1 MKSHSAINRIY
12 RLVWS
17 AALGVWLAVAENVK
31 GCGKGGS
38 ARSRVAVCSQTATA
52 GFTLHAICRGA
63 LALVGA
69 VAFVGTPALA
79 GPVGGVVAVG
89 AGSISQSAGATTI
102 NQASQRLAID
112 WSSFSTA
119 AGESVVFNQPNAQ
132 AIVLNRITGSSPST
146 MLGSLSANGQVFI
159 LNPNGVLFG
168 AGAQVNVGGLV
179 ASTLSM
185 SNADFVAGNHVF
197 TSAADSRGR
206 VTNQGTLTAA
216 RGGYIALLAPEVR
229 NEGVVSAT
237 RGTALLAAGNKVTL
251 YLNNGSL
258 LGYSI
263 DQGAFNALAENR
275 QLIEANGGQVL
286 MSARAADA
294 VSSAMVNNTGV
305 IEARTLQNQGG
316 RILLVGDM
324 TTGQV
329 NISGT
334 LDASAPQGGNGGFIE
349 TSAAR
354 VTVANGAVVTTA
366 APQGNAGNWLIDP
379 TDYTIAA
386 TGGDINGTTLAAN
399 LGSGNVTIQTAA
411 AGAGNGDIFVNEAVT
426 WNAATQ
432 LTLNAQRNIAINQ
445 AITAQNAAGRLAL
458 EYGQAAVAAGNTA
471 TYNVSAAVNL
481 QAGNNF
487 STRLGSDGA
496 TLGYQVITALGAQG
510 SNTNADLQGL
520 NGAVGSRYVLG
531 ADIDASATSGW
542 NGGLGFAP
550 LFFDGTLDGL
560 GHTVTGLT
568 VNRPAENNVGLFGT
582 VGATAAIR
590 NLRVAGGS
598 ITGIEN
604 VGGLAGQSAGSIS
617 NSASSAAV
625 NGQAS
630 VGGLVGLNNGSVTTS
645 SASGAVTADS
655 ADDNY
660 KGVGGLVGASFGA
673 ISGSFATGTV
683 TGPRDAGGLV
693 GRNDFGGSIGTSSA
707 SGNVSGSGLGGIFS
721 AGGLV
726 GYSPGLVRESYASGN
741 VSGNVY
747 VGGFGGF
754 VPGSVTN
761 AYATGAVSGDSRIGG
776 LIGSS
781 GGVVSNTYATGAVS
795 GDTIV
800 GGLMGESSGSI
811 RTSYATGSV
820 AGTATVGGLVGSNTG
835 AIGNSYW
842 NTATSGQT
850 TGVGTGNTT
859 GATCRTTAQMTQLAS
874 FAGFSISATGG
885 TRNVWR
891 IYEGISNP
899 LLRGF
904 MAGLVLADTT
914 VTYNSATQTGAAVA
928 PTVTPTGTRTG
939 TSASGRNVGTYTS
952 ASNQQGYDISGGRLT
967 IDQAALTISSTNV
980 SRVYDGTLAAAGT
993 AMAAGGTSSF
1003 GDTLTGGNFSFI
1015 DRNAGTG
1022 RVVTVSGV
1030 TVNDGNNGA
1039 NYAVTYADNTAST
1052 ITRRA
1057 LVVNA
1062 AGVDRIY
1069 DGTTTA
1075 TVSLLDNR
1083 VAGDALALS
1092 NASANFADRNA
1103 GTGKV
1108 VNVAGINV
1116 TGSDAGNYSF
1126 NTTASTTA
1134 SIAPRALTVTA
1145 NNDTRFFSGAPY
1157 TGGNGVAFSGFAP
1170 GDTAADVRGN
1180 PAYTGSSQGAVAP
1193 GRYTITPG
1201 GLSSASGNYA
1211 LGYANGVLTVSLVNQ
1226 GNAALGN
1233 AALTGAYASALLSV
1247 ADTELPDDAQRSVAG
1262 GKPVVEL
1269 VDCGVRLPA
1278 TLNTRPCE

>member
-17 AALGVWLAVAENVK
+17 ATLGVWLAVAENVR

-38 ARSRVAVCSQTATA
+38 ARSRVALCKHTATA

-69 VAFVGTPALA
+69 LAFVGAPVLA
-79 GPVGGVVAVG
+79 GPVSGVVAVG
-89 AGSISQSAGATTI
+89 TGSIRQSGGATTI

-132 AIVLNRITGSSPST
+132 AIALNRIIGSSPST
-146 MLGSLSANGQVFI
+146 MLGNLSANGQVFI

-185 SNADFVAGNHVF
+185 SNNDFVAGNHVF
-197 TSAADSRGR
+197 TGAADSRGR
-206 VTNQGTLTAA
+206 VTNQGTLSAA
-216 RGGYIALLAPEVR
+216 QGGYIALLAPEVR

-251 YLNNGSL
+251 NLNNGSL
-258 LGYSI
+258 LSYSI

-286 MSARAADA
+286 MSAKAADA
-294 VSSAMVNNTGV
+294 LSIAVVNNTGV

-329 NISGT
+329 NVSGR

-354 VTVANGAVVTTA
+354 VTVADGAVVTTA
-366 APQGNAGNWLIDP
+366 APQGSAGNWLIDP

-386 TGGDINGTTLAAN
+386 TGGDISGATLAAN

-411 AGAGNGDIFVNEAVT
+411 AGAGNGDILVNDAVT

-432 LTLNAQRNIAINQ
+432 LTLNAQRNITINQ
-445 AITAQNAAGRLAL
+445 AVTAQNAAGRLAL
-458 EYGQAAVAAGNTA
+458 EYGQAAVAAGNLA
-471 TYNVSAAVNL
+471 TYNVNAAVNL

-496 TLGYQVITALGAQG
+496 TLGYQVITALGASG
-510 SNTNADLQGL
+510 SNTDADLQGL

-531 ADIDASATSGW
+531 ANIDASATSGW
-542 NGGLGFAP
+542 NSGLGFVP

-560 GHTVTGLT
+560 SHTVTGLT
-568 VNRPAENNVGLFGT
+568 INRPAENNVGLFGI
-582 VGATAAIR
+582 VGTTAAIR
-590 NLRVAGGS
+590 NLRVVGGS
-598 ITGIEN
+598 VTGLEN
-604 VGGLAGQSAGSIS
+604 IGGLAGQSAGSIT
-617 NSASSAAV
+617 NSSSSAAV

-630 VGGLVGLNNGSVTTS
+630 VGGLVGLNNGSVNTS
-645 SASGAVTADS
+645 SASGSVTADS

-660 KGVGGLVGASFGA
+660 KGVGGLVGANFGV

-693 GRNDFGGSIGTSSA
+693 GRHDSGARISASSA
-707 SGNVSGSGLGGIFS
+707 SGNVSGSGLGGIFTT
-721 AGGLV
+721 GGLV
-726 GYSPGLVRESYASGN
+726 GYSLGLVTGSVASGD
-741 VSGNVY
+741 VSGFNY
-747 VGGFGGF
+747 VGGFGGY
-754 VPGSVTN
+754 VPGTVSGS
-761 AYATGAVSGDSRIGG
+761 YATGNVTGNDAVGG
-776 LIGSS
+776 LIGS
-781 GGVVSNTYATGAVS
+781 GQGTVVNTYANGSVIGNNS
-795 GDTIV
+795 V

-811 RTSYATGSV
+811 RTSYATGSI
-820 AGTATVGGLVGSNTG
+820 AGTATVGGLAGANTG
-835 AIGNSYW
+835 TIVNSYW
-842 NTATSGQT
+842 NTTTSGQT
-850 TGVGTGNTT
+850 AGVGTGSALGTS
-859 GATCRTTAQMTQLAS
+859 GRTTAQMTQLAS
-874 FAGFSISATGG
+874 FAGFSISASGG
-885 TRNVWR
+885 SRNVWR

-899 LLRGF
+899 LLRSF

-939 TSASGRNVGTYTS
+939 LAASGRNVGIYAAS
-952 ASNQQGYDISGGRLT
+952 SNQQGYDISGGRLT
-967 IDQAALTISSTNV
+967 INQAALTISSSNV

-993 AMAAGGTSSF
+993 AVATAGTSAF
-1003 GDTLTGGNFSFI
+1003 GDTLSGGNFSFT

-1022 RVVTVSGV
+1022 RVVTVNGV

-1039 NYAVTYADNTAST
+1039 NYAVTYVDNTAST
-1052 ITRRA
+1052 IT
-1057 LVVNA
+1057 
-1062 AGVDRIY
+1062 
-1069 DGTTTA
+1069 
-1075 TVSLLDNR
+1075 
-1083 VAGDALALS
+1083 
-1092 NASANFADRNA
+1092 
-1103 GTGKV
+1103 
-1108 VNVAGINV
+1108 
-1116 TGSDAGNYSF
+1116 
-1126 NTTASTTA
+1126 
-1134 SIAPRALTVTA
+1134 PRALTVTA
-1145 NNDTRFFSGAPY
+1145 NNDSRFFSGAPY
-1157 TGGNGVAFSGFAP
+1157 TGGNGVAFSGFVS
-1170 GDTAADVRGN
+1170 GDTAADVRGS

-1193 GRYTITPG
+1193 GRYAITPG

-1211 LGYANGVLTVSLVNQ
+1211 LGYVNGVLTVSLVNQ
-1226 GNAALGN
+1226 GNAALGS

-1247 ADTELPDDAQRSVAG
+1247 ADTELPDEAQRSG
-1262 GKPVVEL
+1262 GGGTAVVEL
-1269 VDCGVRLPA
+1269 INCGVRLPA
-1278 TLNTRPCE
+1278 TLNARPCE